1 MRVGAAMVDGVVN
14 RTFLVER
21 GVMRSVR
28 PCSDVTKGFG
38 GICTGVTDC
47 TGVTEGA
54 VVVVDKVDGAPE
66 GVLIGVNRSP
76 GDVTLVTAYSLDG
89 DSDLTNAKGG
99 SGSPLAEV
107 SSSGK

>member
-1 MRVGAAMVDGVVN
+1 MAN
-14 RTFLVER
+14 RTFLCER

-54 VVVVDKVDGAPE
+54 VVVVVDKVDGAPE
-66 GVLIGVNRSP
+66 GVLIGVSRSP
-76 GDVTLVTAYSLDG
+76 GDVTRVAEYSLDG
-89 DSDLTNAKGG
+89 DSDLTIAKGG

>member
-1 MRVGAAMVDGVVN
+1 MAN
-14 RTFLVER
+14 QTFLCER
-21 GVMRSVR
+21 GVMRSVG

-66 GVLIGVNRSP
+66 GVLIGVSRSP
-76 GDVTLVTAYSLDG
+76 GDVTRVAVYSLDG
-89 DSDLTNAKGG
+89 DSDLTIAKGG
-99 SGSPLAEV
+99 SNSPLAEV

>member
-1 MRVGAAMVDGVVN
+1 MAN
-14 RTFLVER
+14 RTFLCER

-28 PCSDVTKGFG
+28 PCSDVTKDFG

-47 TGVTEGA
+47 TGVTECA

-66 GVLIGVNRSP
+66 GVLIGVSRSP
-76 GDVTLVTAYSLDG
+76 GDVTRVAVYSLDG
-89 DSDLTNAKGG
+89 DSDLTITKGG